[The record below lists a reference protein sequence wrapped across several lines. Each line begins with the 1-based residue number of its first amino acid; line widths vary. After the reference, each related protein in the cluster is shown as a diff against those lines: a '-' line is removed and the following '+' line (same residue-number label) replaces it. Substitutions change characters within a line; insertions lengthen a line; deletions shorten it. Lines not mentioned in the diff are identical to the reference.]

1 MNWNNKK
8 ILEDTTH
15 FSLWAQ
21 VIAGLLSIYGIFIKV
36 SKKDQILNHILIIDT
51 FVQFVEFIFYVYLAR
66 FLKTLD
72 NNIIASQR
80 YFDWVITTPIM
91 LYATIL
97 FMEYENP
104 KNKEE
109 VVTIEKVNKEYGK
122 DIIQILLLNMGM
134 LIFGYLGETHIL
146 NKWISVFVGFIFFG
160 LSFYKI
166 WDQFAQTS
174 KISKNLFYFLII
186 VWTLYGIAAVFPVIP
201 KNSMYN
207 LLDLVSKNFYG
218 LFIFYLLILK
228 TNKNK

>member
-8 ILEDTTH
+8 NLKSTTH

-21 VIAGLLSIYGIFIKV
+21 VIAGILSIYGIFIKV
-36 SKKDQILNHILIIDT
+36 SKKDEILNHILIIDT
-51 FVQFVEFIFYVYLAR
+51 VVQFVEFIFYVYLAR

-109 VVTIEKVNKEYGK
+109 IVTIDKVNKEYGK

-134 LIFGYLGETHIL
+134 LIFGYLGETKIL
-146 NKWISVFVGFIFFG
+146 NMWISVFIGFIFFG
-160 LSFYKI
+160 LSFYQI
-166 WDQFAQTS
+166 WEKFAQTS
-174 KISKNLFYFLII
+174 EISKNLFYFLII
-186 VWTLYGIAAVFPVIP
+186 VWSFYGIAAVFPVIP

-207 LLDLVSKNFYG
+207 ILDIISKNFYG
-218 LFIFYLLILK
+218 LFIFYLIILK